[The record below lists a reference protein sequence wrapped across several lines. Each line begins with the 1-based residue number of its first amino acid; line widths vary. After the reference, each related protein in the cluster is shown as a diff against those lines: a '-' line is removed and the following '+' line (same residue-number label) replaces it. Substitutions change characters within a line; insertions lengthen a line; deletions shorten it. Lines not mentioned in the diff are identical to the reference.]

1 MALFAPP
8 DDPGL
13 PGVIRAYHAARIAWV
28 AVWLDPPAS
37 HPAEW
42 ARFDRATAAL
52 VAELGRRGEKWT
64 VGRITHRLGRK
75 FGVEIEQAP
84 QAED

>member
-1 MALFAPP
+1 VALFAPP
-8 DDPGL
+8 DAPGL
-13 PGVIRAYHAARIAWV
+13 PEAIRAYHAARMAWV

-37 HPAEW
+37 HPEEW
-42 ARFDRATAAL
+42 ARFARATDNLA
-52 VAELGRRGEKWT
+52 AELRRRGGAWT

-75 FGVEIEQAP
+75 FGVEIEQAT